1 MRGSGLGP
9 RGTVH
14 AMGLAASSSM
24 SSMWALLLLA
34 SSAAAAAAAA
44 AAALA
49 CAVDGEM
56 GVGVEWLAAE
66 ADGGGGASDGA
77 PWWLGVEERGCGWPW
92 WPHGSGFMSAAAA
105 TWPPPKKNNVI
116 ELVSLNTVH
125 SRWPLSLA
133 SDRSIWLSATVRNS
147 WN

>member
-56 GVGVEWLAAE
+56 GVGVEWLAASLRQQTYQRE
-66 ADGGGGASDGA
+66 VQVKTA
-77 PWWLGVEERGCGWPW
+77 ERRTALTYIVAKAMT
-92 WPHGSGFMSAAAA
+92 FVM
-105 TWPPPKKNNVI
+105 
-116 ELVSLNTVH
+116 
-125 SRWPLSLA
+125 
-133 SDRSIWLSATVRNS
+133 NS
-147 WN
+147 